1 MHKQLVCT
9 AESNT
14 FPSFYIIRKPVRF
27 KNIFVIKPAF
37 DSPIEIWQFFKS
49 FQKSTWLRANSKCY
63 NTNRKQFKT
72 KLKKA
77 RYCIIFWIQKGGE
90 RCDDQR
96 CQWKVSDFTGYTSIL
111 WTDRCDPESNP
122 DKRRYSKLSGRWS

>member
-37 DSPIEIWQFFKS
+37 DPTIEIWQFFKS
-49 FQKSTWLRANSKCY
+49 FQKST
-63 NTNRKQFKT
+63 
-72 KLKKA
+72 
-77 RYCIIFWIQKGGE
+77 
-90 RCDDQR
+90 
-96 CQWKVSDFTGYTSIL
+96 
-111 WTDRCDPESNP
+111 
-122 DKRRYSKLSGRWS
+122 